1 MPPHLNVLLVTGASI
16 GFIHTLIGPD
26 HYLPFIMMSK
36 ARSWSTVKTLWITL
50 FCGIG
55 HVLSSVV
62 LGFIGIALGIAVGK
76 LESIEAVRGD
86 LAAWALIAFGLVY
99 AVWGIK
105 RALRKSPHTHT
116 HLVGE
121 LAGVTHMHS
130 HDPED
135 THEHPR
141 GQKASITP
149 WVLFTVF
156 VLGPC
161 EPLIPI
167 LMYPAAQHDTA
178 GVIAV
183 TTVFGLVTI
192 STMLTI
198 VVLSSYGLRLLPF
211 GKLDRFS
218 HAIAGSTIA
227 LSGVAIRFLGL

>member
-1 MPPHLNVLLVTGASI
+1 MTSQLNVLLVAGASI

-36 ARSWSTVKTLWITL
+36 ARGWSAVKTLWITL
-50 FCGIG
+50 ICGIG
-55 HVLSSVV
+55 HVLSSVA
-62 LGFIGIALGIAVGK
+62 LGFIGIALGVAVGK
-76 LESIEAVRGD
+76 LETIEAVRGD

-99 AVWGIK
+99 AVWGVK
-105 RALRKSPHTHT
+105 RAMRHSPQTHT
-116 HLVGE
+116 HLIGE
-121 LAGVTHMHS
+121 LAGVTHTHS
-130 HDPED
+130 HDREESHD
-135 THEHPR
+135 HPD
-141 GQKASITP
+141 GKKASITP

-167 LMYPAAQHDTA
+167 LMYPAAQHNTA
-178 GVIAV
+178 GVVAV

-198 VVLSSYGLRLLPF
+198 VVLSSYGMRLLPF
-211 GKLDRFS
+211 GKLDRYS

-227 LSGVAIRFLGL
+227 LSGVAIRILGL